1 MTSGGWV
8 KTSDFILFTHCALV
22 TLHGSLSG
30 NGVPSVRCQATTRSN
45 MLTYYQQNTF
55 ENVICEVLMSQNT
68 RIPNYAWCNKGWIRL
83 GLYSLKIRHHTRVD
97 GWMGGIDFWNDAS
110 LTHWPLG
117 DFNEILKIMF
127 KLILVTDGCDIS
139 SEIAIRWASLDLS
152 DDKSTL
158 VQVMAWCRQAT
169 NHYLN
174 QCWARSLPP
183 YGVTRPQWGVFP
195 LAGLLCQLNKWAH
208 QLMILW
214 VLESPLQTCI

>member
-1 MTSGGWV
+1 MSYAKYWWARIQGYQITHGVTKAEYVWASIHWKYVILRGW
-8 KTSDFILFTHCALV
+8 
-22 TLHGSLSG
+22 
-30 NGVPSVRCQATTRSN
+30 
-45 MLTYYQQNTF
+45 M
-55 ENVICEVLMSQNT
+55 
-68 RIPNYAWCNKGWIRL
+68 
-83 GLYSLKIRHHTRVD
+83 D

-183 YGVTRPQWGVFP
+183 YGVIRPQWGVFP